1 LSWERKRGN
10 TADMHHQGLTAT
22 VPDPIPFFYNDVETS
37 LAESAAAALL
47 PHAVEAFTT
56 ATQYDGSAEFPVTY
70 VLCND
75 DRALS
80 VAAQYKFIEVCRSS
94 EGRKGGRDAVDVITC
109 MLESGHSPMLSMP
122 GECAKI
128 IVESVGGVYPAK
140 TW

>member
-1 LSWERKRGN
+1 LPWERKRGN
-10 TADMHHQGLTAT
+10 TADIHHQGLTAT
-22 VPDPIPFFYNDVETS
+22 VPDPIPFFYNDVEPS

-70 VLCND
+70 VVCND

-80 VAAQYKFIEVCRSS
+80 VAAQYKFIEVCRSR
-94 EGRKGGRDAVDVITC
+94 EGRKGGREAVDAVV
-109 MLESGHSPMLSMP
+109 LKSGHSPMLSMP